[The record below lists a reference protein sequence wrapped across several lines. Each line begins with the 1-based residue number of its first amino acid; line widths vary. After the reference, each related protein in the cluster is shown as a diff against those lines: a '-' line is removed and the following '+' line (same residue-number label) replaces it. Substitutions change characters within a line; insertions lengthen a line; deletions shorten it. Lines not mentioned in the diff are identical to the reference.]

1 MSVTD
6 LLELDRIAKSDVER
20 FRRTRFVFDAVAN
33 EPGKHFIGLVGPRGV
48 GKTVLLKQLASKI
61 DNSFYVA
68 ADTLGD
74 ADLFETI
81 KTLSEDYNAG
91 TILLDEIHFKR
102 DYHEA
107 LKKMFD
113 FLHVRVIF
121 TSSVSLSL
129 FSTAYDLSRR
139 IRLLHMFPFSF
150 REYINFKTGDSLPP
164 LSLNNVIAGD
174 FDRGYMRYEYLFEK
188 YLKGGCMPFS
198 LEEPQVLLLLQ
209 NVVETI
215 ITRDIPAVE
224 RLAVDELPLIRKVL
238 SFAGRSKVEGI
249 NYTSIARN
257 VGITK
262 YKSEQYV
269 SLLTRAFLLNPVF
282 PTGTNV
288 LREPKVLFC
297 LPYRLLYEDY
307 ENAIGAVREDF
318 VTESFRMAGMEYS
331 YLKSTRGR
339 KTPDYAVMLDGDE
352 LVVEVGGK
360 GKGRE
365 QFKGFEKKKS
375 LILSHTSET
384 TGIKRPLFLAGF
396 LG

>member
-1 MSVTD
+1 
-6 LLELDRIAKSDVER
+6 
-20 FRRTRFVFDAVAN
+20 
-33 EPGKHFIGLVGPRGV
+33 
-48 GKTVLLKQLASKI
+48 
-61 DNSFYVA
+61 
-68 ADTLGD
+68 
-74 ADLFETI
+74 
-81 KTLSEDYNAG
+81 
-91 TILLDEIHFKR
+91 
-102 DYHEA
+102 
-107 LKKMFD
+107 
-113 FLHVRVIF
+113 
-121 TSSVSLSL
+121 
-129 FSTAYDLSRR
+129 
-139 IRLLHMFPFSF
+139 MFPFSF
-150 REYINFKTGDSLPP
+150 REYIHFKTGDSLPP
-164 LSLNNVIAGD
+164 LSLGNITAGD

-360 GKGRE
+360 GWGRE

-384 TGIKRPLFLAGF
+384 AGIKRPLFLAGF
-396 LG
+396 LK